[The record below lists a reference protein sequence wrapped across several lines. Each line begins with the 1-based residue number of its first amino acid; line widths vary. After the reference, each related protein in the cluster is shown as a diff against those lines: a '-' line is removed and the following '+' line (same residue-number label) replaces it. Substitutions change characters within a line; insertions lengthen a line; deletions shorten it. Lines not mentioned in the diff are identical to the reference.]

1 MAHEVETMAY
11 ANQVPWHG
19 LGARVDGNISVDEML
34 VAAGLDWEVGLHP
47 LQALVGENSTPVH
60 VPGRYAL
67 VRNTDNRVLTVTGKS
82 WKPLQNRDTLGFMDK
97 YVRAGGATLETA
109 GSLRDG
115 KIVWG
120 LARLNHSF
128 NVTPGDRVEGYLLIT
143 SPHEVGKAIT
153 VRTTT
158 VRVVCANTMAMAVS
172 QGTVNYNQNHL
183 SDFDVDRAREAV
195 ESAHEALQLAE
206 NRAKTLS
213 NLKLSMEDAVKLVLV
228 PNFAPEMAEMA
239 TEDMMDATK
248 QPKRLQG
255 IINSILT
262 APGAVQ
268 DNGWGVLN
276 GVTHYADH
284 VLGRE
289 NATRMFRSW
298 IGDMGYAKLAV
309 EKTLLELA

>member
-1 MAHEVETMAY
+1 
-11 ANQVPWHG
+11 
-19 LGARVDGNISVDEML
+19 
-34 VAAGLDWEVGLHP
+34 
-47 LQALVGENSTPVH
+47 
-60 VPGRYAL
+60 
-67 VRNTDNRVLTVTGKS
+67 
-82 WKPLQNRDTLGFMDK
+82 MDK